1 MLTQLKYPDKTSY
14 IRPIASVLLNNIHND
29 LDGKTDT
36 LLSQKEII
44 TLLKS
49 SGCQTVVTTES
60 VFSTTATVN
69 TTNIT
74 NHWFKAVCTLENG
87 KSLDVRLTARE
98 FEPPNFRI
106 DYGHSYCFD
115 IPNREIDC
123 YTQTILAVPSR

>member
-14 IRPIASVLLNNIHND
+14 IRPIASVLLNNIHHD
-29 LDGKTDT
+29 LDGKEDT

-74 NHWFKAVCTLENG
+74 NHWFQAVCTLENG

-115 IPNREIDC
+115 IPDREIDC